1 MAIPNKV
8 LKAFQTDYQEH
19 NFGEEMSLLEFLDLC
34 KNDPSVY
41 ASPAERMLKAIG
53 EPELVDTKKDSR
65 LSRIFNNRV
74 IRVYPA
80 FKNFFGIEDAIENIV
95 SFFRH
100 AAQGLEESKQVLY
113 LLGPVGSSKSTLAE
127 KLKSLMEE
135 QPVYVLKDSPVFE
148 NPLSL
153 FDVGRHGDMLSTEYG
168 IPVTALRTIPS
179 PWAVE
184 RLKEYKGDLSKFKVV
199 KLYPSR
205 LKQQCIS
212 RIEPSDENNQDVSG
226 LVGKVDIRKLEDH
239 DQAHPDAYSYSGG
252 LCRGNNGVVEM
263 VEIFKAPLKTLNP
276 LLTATQDRMYVGTEA
291 IGSIPFDGIILA
303 HSNESEWKQFRNN
316 KTNEAFLDRV
326 YIVKVPYCLRV
337 DEEVQIYEKLLHNSQ
352 LSSAPVAPGTLEMLA
367 QFSVLSRLIE
377 PENSTTFS
385 KMRVYNGENI
395 KDTDPKAKPI
405 QEYRDAAGV
414 DEGMEGQSTRFAFKI
429 LSKVFNYSTQEISAN
444 PVHMLYVLETE
455 VVKEQL
461 EHKREDRLME
471 YIKNVLPNKYL
482 EFVEKDIRGA
492 YLESFADLCQN
503 VFEQYIYYADA
514 WINDQ
519 EYRDP
524 DTGTML
530 DRSEINAELEKIEKP
545 AGIANPKDFRNEIVN
560 FVLRQRANKN
570 GVMPRWD
577 DYEKMRVVVEKKTL
591 ASTDEIL
598 PVISFA
604 PKRSQDEQRKH
615 DDFVARMNARG
626 YTAYQTRLIAE
637 WFMRVR
643 KNA

>member
-1 MAIPNKV
+1 MASTNKV
-8 LKAFQTDYQEH
+8 LKAFQADYQEH
-19 NFGEEMSLLEFLDLC
+19 NSGDEMSLLDYLELC
-34 KNDPSVY
+34 KTDPSVY
-41 ASPAERMLKAIG
+41 ASPTERMLKAIG

-80 FKNFFGIEDAIENIV
+80 FKNFYGIEDAIENIV

-127 KLKSLMEE
+127 KLKSLMED

-148 NPLSL
+148 SPLSL
-153 FDVGRHGDMLSTEYG
+153 FDQARHADMLQNEYN

-179 PWAVE
+179 PWAIE

-199 KLYPSR
+199 KIYPSR

-337 DEEVQIYEKLLHNSQ
+337 DEEVQIYQKLLRNSQ
-352 LSSAPVAPGTLEMLA
+352 LSDAPVAPGTLEMLA
-367 QFSVLSRLIE
+367 QFSVLSRLVE
-377 PENSTTFS
+377 PENSSTFS

-444 PVHMLYVLETE
+444 PVHLLYVLETE

-461 EHKREDRLME
+461 DRKREDRLME

-524 DTGTML
+524 DTGTLL

-560 FVLRQRANKN
+560 FVLRQRANNN